1 MKRVLKRTMELSKK
15 KSSEDAHPLTTE
27 QQTAGMLYSYQ
38 AEKIE

>member
-27 QQTAGMLYSYQ
+27 HQTTGSLYSYR
-38 AEKIE
+38 AEEN